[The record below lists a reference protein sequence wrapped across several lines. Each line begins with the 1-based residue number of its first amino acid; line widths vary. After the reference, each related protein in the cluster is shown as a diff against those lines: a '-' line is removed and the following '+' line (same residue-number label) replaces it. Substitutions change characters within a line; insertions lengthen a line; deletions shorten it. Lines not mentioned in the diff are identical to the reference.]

1 MTRRCS
7 LYRVVSPMAVFFLC
21 RLLPFVSLLIALTAL
36 GGCAS
41 LAPSADRGSDTAPQ
55 AAAFAPSAADRS
67 SLRQT
72 ADTLRRT
79 PLTGRV
85 MRVDTI
91 DDIRLGPK
99 EVILTFDDGP
109 AGQNTRRILD
119 ALDAKGIKAT
129 FFMVGEMARNN
140 PALARNVV
148 ARGHTVGS
156 HTYGHPNLAAMSHA
170 DAVAEIARGER
181 ALREAGIADLPFF
194 RFPYLADT
202 TALRGHL
209 AARGIVVVDVD
220 IDSKDYFRISPVRV
234 ATRTMRD
241 LRRRGSGII
250 LFHDLHARTATML
263 PTFLNML
270 EREGYKVVALQPARG
285 NPALVAAAR

>member
-1 MTRRCS
+1 MAASLLRRFLPSFS
-7 LYRVVSPMAVFFLC
+7 LLMAV
-21 RLLPFVSLLIALTAL
+21 AAL

-41 LAPSADRGSDTAPQ
+41 LAPSADRDAETTAQ
-55 AAAFAPSAADRS
+55 AVAFAPSASDRS
-67 SLRQT
+67 SLRET
-72 ADTLRRT
+72 AGSLRRT
-79 PLTGRV
+79 ALTGRV

-140 PALARNVV
+140 PALARNVI

-156 HTYGHPNLAAMSHA
+156 HTHRHPNLAAMSHA

-181 ALREAGIADLPFF
+181 ALREAGIPDLPFF

-202 TALRGHL
+202 PALRGHL

-250 LFHDLHARTATML
+250 LFHDLHARTASML

-285 NPALVAAAR
+285 NPALVASAR

>member
-1 MTRRCS
+1 MAASLLRC
-7 LYRVVSPMAVFFLC
+7 FL
-21 RLLPFVSLLIALTAL
+21 PSFSLLIAVAAL

-41 LAPSADRGSDTAPQ
+41 LAPSVDRDAETTAQ
-55 AAAFAPSAADRS
+55 AVAFAPSASDRS
-67 SLRQT
+67 SLRET
-72 ADTLRRT
+72 AGSLRRT
-79 PLTGRV
+79 ALTGRV

-140 PALARNVV
+140 PALARNVI

-156 HTYGHPNLAAMSHA
+156 HTHRHPNLAAMSHA

-181 ALREAGIADLPFF
+181 ALREAGIPDLPFF

-202 TALRGHL
+202 PALRGHL

-250 LFHDLHARTATML
+250 LFHDLHARTASML

-285 NPALVAAAR
+285 NPALVASAR